1 MPKKMNVSDRSAGL
15 KKCFSKD
22 RCAPLW
28 ACEAHSSSGVRLRR
42 LAVRMSGLDDKVTL
56 EAFDGHGPSAYRTW
70 KGRAQLMLAALP
82 NTIPN

>member
-1 MPKKMNVSDRSAGL
+1 MFLIAARGL
-15 KKCFSKD
+15 SNASQKTD
-22 RCAPLW
+22 VHHLW

-82 NTIPN
+82 NTIPK